1 MKPQKKMTLSRSSKA
16 SIAQAKDNLPP
27 PAPEKPS
34 ETPGAPQAGSPGAS
48 QAIPQEPITPEAIQ
62 IKATGLGARAVCL
75 VYDKFFRGPGPVLRP
90 HERVIFQEPA
100 DKLEV
105 ELMKLLPDWLQA
117 QMEKHGP
124 LVDAAMGIVIGFNMI
139 SRMRAEE
146 MARAAAVSAP
156 KPAAAA
162 DTSKPGKE
170 PVEVNVE

>member
-1 MKPQKKMTLSRSSKA
+1 VKPQKKMTLSRSSKA

-27 PAPEKPS
+27 PASEKPS
-34 ETPGAPQAGSPGAS
+34 ETPGVSQASRPGVD
-48 QAIPQEPITPEAIQ
+48 QAIPQHPEAIE

-90 HERVIFQEPA
+90 HEREIFQEPA

-105 ELMKLLPDWLQA
+105 ELMKLLPDWFQA